1 MEKDIELILTSNFRL
16 FLSFPRDVKMEVEEM
31 KSVDW
36 N

>member
-1 MEKDIELILTSNFRL
+1 MEKDIELIFRL
-16 FLSFPRDVKMEVEEM
+16 FQSFPRDVNMEAQEM